1 MKIILTIHF
10 YKKNPTKNMDFS
22 THFPP
27 PYEGRR
33 INKTIKA
40 INSFY
45 KIDPATKRKF
55 IMRIKLITILLFA
68 ACLHISAASFSQNV
82 TISEKN
88 ASLETVLNKIEKQSG
103 YDVFMQTELLAKS
116 NKVTIDVKNIT
127 LEKALEKVF
136 KGQPLTYAVVGHTI
150 VLKEKGASSG
160 AGNKAA
166 NLAAV
171 QDNIIRGRLLDAQSK
186 DPLIGAT
193 VVVKGTA
200 KSTSTALDGSFK
212 IAVDGTDN
220 ITLVFSYI
228 GYITKEIAVTD
239 LNVGTITLDP
249 TSASVKEVVVTAN
262 PSLKI
267 NRQTPVAASSVNQVY
282 IEEKG
287 AGAEFPEL
295 MKMTPGVTVSRGG
308 GGYGDSRI
316 NIRGF
321 SSNNVALLI
330 NGIPVNDV
338 EAGKIYWND
347 WAGLEDVTTSM
358 QVQRGMGASTIAVP
372 SLGGTIDITTRS
384 TDKEAG
390 GTIAQSIG
398 SYGELKTLI
407 SYSTGLSDKGWASS
421 FLLSKATGNSPGAE
435 GLSYTGYNYFA
446 NVSKLIGTNQTLS
459 FNFMGASQTHGQ
471 RYTYNSINTF
481 RNAPQGKRYN
491 SDWGYLN
498 GQEFSAEQNFYNKP
512 LASINYNWKINKTTS
527 WSTVLYATYGT
538 GAANYLTS
546 NKSGQSVILTPGSV
560 GEVPRTA
567 GLYSQIDFNAIIKD
581 NQSVTDGSANRYMQD
596 VENDHKQY
604 GAIST
609 IKKKVGDITYLAGFD
624 LRYYTGEHF
633 DKVSNLLGA
642 TYVQD
647 TWNNS
652 VTSPQGNINNPNAH
666 ATVGQKF
673 NNDYTYDIASEGVY
687 AQAEYVKDKLTAVVT
702 LSGSNTS
709 NRRIDYFN
717 YLTTD
722 PNRES
727 KWINFLGY
735 QAKGGANYNIDN
747 QNNIYANIGYIQ
759 RAPLVASL
767 FLNKNNTINPNALP
781 EKLFDTELGYG
792 FTSAQFTADVN
803 LYRSL
808 YMDRSK
814 VYVSGTANQD
824 GTFNTV
830 NLNGLNEVHQ
840 GVEVSAKYR
849 PIQGVV
855 LGGMLSVGDYHYM
868 SNPKSGQITS
878 DNGPSS
884 TVGNLNVKGLKVG
897 ELGTSATSAQ
907 TTAGASLDI
916 KVMPKVT
923 IGGDYLFYGKYY
935 ASYDPTK
942 ITFTG
947 YQPYAIPNFSTLDLN
962 VVFRFK
968 MAGFDASFI
977 GNVYNVL
984 NTSYIG
990 DAYDSTPVQNASYIS
1005 RTSALGV
1012 DYGTGRFYMTT
1023 LKIKF

>member
-1 MKIILTIHF
+1 M
-10 YKKNPTKNMDFS
+10 
-22 THFPP
+22 
-27 PYEGRR
+27 RR
-33 INKTIKA
+33 YLL
-40 INSFY
+40 SF
-45 KIDPATKRKF
+45 IVSIFT
-55 IMRIKLITILLFA
+55 MSLLFA
-68 ACLHISAASFSQNV
+68 QVA
-82 TISEKN
+82 N
-88 ASLETVLNKIEKQSG
+88 AQVI
-103 YDVFMQTELLAKS
+103 
-116 NKVTIDVKNIT
+116 I
-127 LEKALEKVF
+127 
-136 KGQPLTYAVVGHTI
+136 KGKLI
-150 VLKEKGASSG
+150 
-160 AGNKAA
+160 
-166 NLAAV
+166 
-171 QDNIIRGRLLDAQSK
+171 DAQSK
-186 DPLIGAT
+186 DPLIGASI
-193 VVVKGTA
+193 VVKGTTKTTFA
-200 KSTSTALDGSFK
+200 ALDGSFK
-212 IAVDGTDN
+212 ISVPDLSNA
-220 ITLVFSYI
+220 TLVFTYI
-228 GYITKEIAVTD
+228 GYVSKEIAVTD
-239 LNVGTITLDP
+239 QNVGVIALDP

-267 NRQTPVAASSVNQVY
+267 NRQTPIAASSINQIY

-347 WAGLEDVTTSM
+347 WAGLEDVTSSM
-358 QVQRGMGASTIAVP
+358 QVQRGLGASTIAVP
-372 SLGGTIDITTRS
+372 SIGGTIDITTRS

-421 FLLSKATGNSPGAE
+421 FLLSKSTGNSPGAE
-435 GLSYTGYNYFA
+435 GLYYTGYNYFA
-446 NVSKLIGTNQTLS
+446 NVSKLIGTNQTIS
-459 FNFMGASQTHGQ
+459 FNFMGASQNHGQ

-481 RNAPQGKRYN
+481 RNAPQGSRYN

-498 GQEFSAEQNFYNKP
+498 GQEFSAEQNVYNKP
-512 LASINYNWKINKTTS
+512 LASINYNWKINSTTS

-546 NKSGQSVILTPGSV
+546 SKSGQSVILTPGSAN
-560 GEVPRTA
+560 EVPRTA
-567 GLYSQIDFNAIIKD
+567 GLYSTIDFNAIVKD
-581 NQSVTDGSANRYMQD
+581 NQSVADGSANRYMQD

-604 GAIST
+604 GLISSV
-609 IKKKVGDITYLAGFD
+609 KKKINNITYLAGID
-624 LRYYTGEHF
+624 LRYYQGNHF

-642 TYVQD
+642 SYVQD

-652 VTSPQGNINNPNAH
+652 ATSPLGNINNPNAH

-673 NNDYTYDIASEGVY
+673 NNDYTYDVASEGVY
-687 AQAEYVKDKLTAVVT
+687 AQAEYHKNDFTAFAT

-722 PNRES
+722 PNRET

-759 RAPLVASL
+759 RAPLVASM
-767 FLNKNNTINPNALP
+767 FLNKNNTINDKATP

-808 YMDRSK
+808 YLDRSK
-814 VYVSGTANQD
+814 VYVSGTANTD
-824 GTFNTV
+824 GTFNTI

-855 LGGMLSVGDYHYM
+855 LGGMLSVGDYHYLKNT
-868 SNPKSGQITS
+868 SSGQITS
-878 DNGPSS
+878 DNGKTTSVPE
-884 TVGNLNVKGLKVG
+884 LYLKGLKVG

-907 TTAGASLDI
+907 TTAGASLDV
-916 KVMPKVT
+916 KVLPKVT

-942 ITFTG
+942 ISFTG
-947 YQPYAIPNFSTLDLN
+947 YEPYAIPNFSTLDFN

-968 MAGFDASFI
+968 MAGFDASFVA
-977 GNVYNVL
+977 NVYNVL
-984 NTSYIG
+984 NTAYIG
-990 DAYDSTPVQNASYIS
+990 DAYDSSPVQGASYLS